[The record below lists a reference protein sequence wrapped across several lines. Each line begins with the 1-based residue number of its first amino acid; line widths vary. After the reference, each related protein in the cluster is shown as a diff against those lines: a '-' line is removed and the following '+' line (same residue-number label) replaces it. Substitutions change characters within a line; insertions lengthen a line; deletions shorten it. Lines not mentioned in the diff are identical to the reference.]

1 MDKRV
6 LPFAAISCIQRL
18 LLLFGARRCGLLPTA
33 IDSAV
38 DLLG

>member
-6 LPFAAISCIQRL
+6 LPFAAMQWIQRL
-18 LLLFGARRCGLLPTA
+18 PLRARRCGLLSTA

-38 DLLG
+38 GLLG